1 MTGLR
6 IVADDLSG
14 EAIGGLIDFHLADMH
29 RWSPPESVHA
39 MSRDRLA
46 RPDMAFFSAWSRDE
60 LAGCGAL
67 KMLAVDHGELK
78 SMRVAPAFLRRGVGE
93 AILLHLMD
101 EAEARG
107 YARLSLE
114 TGRPAEF
121 AAARALYAKHG
132 FARCPPFGE
141 YSDDD
146 FSLCMS
152 RTLCHRLP

>member
-1 MTGLR
+1 MAELR

-14 EAIGGLIDFHLADMH
+14 EQTARLIDFHLADMH

-39 MSRDRLA
+39 MPRARLA
-46 RPDMAFFSAWSRDE
+46 RSDVAFFTAWQGDRI
-60 LAGCGAL
+60 AGCGAL
-67 KMLAVDHGELK
+67 KQLAPDHGEIK
-78 SMRVAPAFLRRGVGE
+78 SMRVNPAFLRQGVGE
-93 AILLHLMD
+93 AILLHLTS
-101 EAEARG
+101 EARARG

-132 FARCPPFGE
+132 FIECPPFAN
-141 YSDDD
+141 YIDDG

-152 RTLCHRLP
+152 RPL